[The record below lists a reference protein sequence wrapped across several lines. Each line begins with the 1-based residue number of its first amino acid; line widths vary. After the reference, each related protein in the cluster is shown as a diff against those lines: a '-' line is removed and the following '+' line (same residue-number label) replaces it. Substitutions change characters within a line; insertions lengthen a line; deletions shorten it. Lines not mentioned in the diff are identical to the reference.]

1 MPSSEQKLTWV
12 KLKSTTNRKMM
23 LDQESLRPVIIAMAL
38 YITINI
44 LVPRIVTKPSCIQV
58 VDDLIMKIIAEKDSM
73 MSGTILIGL
82 IVLATN
88 YIQDELF

>member
-1 MPSSEQKLTWV
+1 
-12 KLKSTTNRKMM
+12 M

-38 YITINI
+38 YITIST
-44 LVPRIVTKPSCIQV
+44 LVPHIVKKPTGVQV
-58 VDDLIMKIIAEKDSM
+58 IDDLVMTIIAQKDSM

-88 YIQDELF
+88 YIQDKFL

>member
-1 MPSSEQKLTWV
+1 
-12 KLKSTTNRKMM
+12 MM

-38 YITINI
+38 YLTILTI
-44 LVPRIVTKPSCIQV
+44 VPRIAKKPTNISVI
-58 VDDLIMKIIAEKDSM
+58 DDLVMTIISQKGSM

-88 YIQDELF
+88 YIQDELV

>member
-1 MPSSEQKLTWV
+1 
-12 KLKSTTNRKMM
+12 MM

-44 LVPRIVTKPSCIQV
+44 LVPRIVKQPVGIQV
-58 VDDLIMKIIAEKDSM
+58 VDDLVMKIIAEKDSM

-88 YIQDELF
+88 YIQDEFF

>member
-1 MPSSEQKLTWV
+1 
-12 KLKSTTNRKMM
+12 MM

-44 LVPRIVTKPSCIQV
+44 LVPRIVTKPSGIQV

-73 MSGTILIGL
+73 MSGTILICL

>member
-1 MPSSEQKLTWV
+1 
-12 KLKSTTNRKMM
+12 MM

-38 YITINI
+38 YLTILTI
-44 LVPRIVTKPSCIQV
+44 VPRIIKKPSGIQV
-58 VDDLIMKIIAEKDSM
+58 IDDLVMTIISQKGSM
-73 MSGTILIGL
+73 MSGTILIGI

>member
-1 MPSSEQKLTWV
+1 
-12 KLKSTTNRKMM
+12 M

-38 YITINI
+38 YITINT
-44 LVPRIVTKPSCIQV
+44 LVPHIVKQPVGIQV
-58 VDDLIMKIIAEKDSM
+58 VDDLVMKIIAEKDSM

>member
-1 MPSSEQKLTWV
+1 
-12 KLKSTTNRKMM
+12 MM

-38 YITINI
+38 YITIST
-44 LVPRIVTKPSCIQV
+44 LVPRIVTKPTGIQV

>member
-1 MPSSEQKLTWV
+1 
-12 KLKSTTNRKMM
+12 
-23 LDQESLRPVIIAMAL
+23 MAL
-38 YITINI
+38 YITIST
-44 LVPRIVTKPSCIQV
+44 LVPRIVTKPTGIQV

-88 YIQDELF
+88 YIQDEFF